1 MCTVEVVLLLSSVV
15 KITEAV
21 TFLSFC
27 DNLAVNWKNTHFYCF
42 GPIFAYIL
50 PLLGREVLLCT
61 VSEGAWPYRWIK
73 G

>member
-27 DNLAVNWKNTHFYCF
+27 DNLAVNWL
-42 GPIFAYIL
+42 I
-50 PLLGREVLLCT
+50 VLDPFSLTYYLFWGEKFCCAQSAKEHGLT
-61 VSEGAWPYRWIK
+61 DG
-73 G
+73 